1 MHTTPLIGT
10 LVAAFFFAFVLG
22 TLAQRLRISPIVG
35 YLLAGIAVGP
45 HTPGFTANQPLATEL
60 SDIGIVL
67 LMFGVGLHFSVKEL
81 AAVRGI
87 VLPGAPSS
95 IVVMTLLGSALGLA
109 LGWPLPA
116 AILFGLSLS
125 VASTVVVLRVLEE
138 HHELQTERGRIAVGV
153 ARRRRRRDGTRA
165 RAGAGARGLGG
176 GTTGLTDIL
185 AAVGITLA
193 KVAGFILVMLVI
205 GRRLIPMIL
214 HFVAHTG
221 SRELF
226 RLAVLALSF
235 GTAFGVAS
243 LFGVS
248 FALGAFFA
256 GMVLAESTLS
266 QQAAREILP
275 LRDAFAVLFFV
286 SVGMLVDPTILWR
299 NPLPLL
305 ATVLVVLVGKSAVAY
320 GAMRLFGRPHETALF
335 MSSSLAQIGEF
346 SFILSGLG
354 ITLGILKPEARD
366 LILAASIASIL
377 LNPVVHWVLGQKR
390 AARQGA
396 EGGGST
402 GLRGA
407 GARTACGVVGYG
419 RLGRPLLD
427 ALTRRGVPTIVIELD
442 EPEAKPSRAARFIY
456 GNGANPDI
464 LAEADL
470 VRAGWLFTAIPDAF
484 EAGQI
489 AEQAK
494 AANAK
499 LKVIAGVGS
508 AEEAAHLIKLGADRT
523 ISGEAEVAQAMVRSA
538 FERAG
543 ERSH

>member
-10 LVAAFFFAFVLG
+10 LVAAFVAAFVLG
-22 TLAQRLRISPIVG
+22 TLAQRLRISPIIG

-45 HTPGFTANQPLATEL
+45 FTPGFTADPSLASEL

-87 VLPGAPSS
+87 VLPGALSA
-95 IVVMTLLGSALGLA
+95 IAVMTLLGSGLGLA
-109 LGWPLPA
+109 LGWAPQSA
-116 AILFGLSLS
+116 ALFGLSLS

-138 HHELQTERGRIAVGV
+138 HHELQTERGRIAIGWLVV
-153 ARRRRRRDGTRA
+153 EDGA
-165 RAGAGARGLGG
+165 MVLALVLVPALAGLGNGAGTSLP
-176 GTTGLTDIL
+176 DIL
-185 AAVGITLA
+185 AAIGLTLA
-193 KVAGFILVMLVI
+193 KIVGFVLVMLVI

-214 HFVAHTG
+214 HFVAHSG

-286 SVGMLVDPTILWR
+286 SVGMLVDPSIIWR
-299 NPLPLL
+299 NPLPLA
-305 ATVLVVLVGKSAVAY
+305 ATVIVVLAGKSIVAY
-320 GAMRLFGRPHETALF
+320 GTMRLFGRPHEMALF
-335 MSSSLAQIGEF
+335 MSSCLAQIGEF
-346 SFILSGLG
+346 SFILAGLG
-354 ITLGILKPEARD
+354 ITLGILEPGARD

-377 LNPVVHWVLGQKR
+377 LNPVMHALRERNERHAK
-390 AARQGA
+390 AK
-396 EGGGST
+396 ST
-402 GLRGA
+402 VA
-407 GARTACGVVGYG
+407 QTPEPAPPEPHAVVVGYG
-419 RLGRPLLD
+419 RLGRKLVE
-427 ALTRRGVPTIVIELD
+427 ALARRGVSTIVIDLE
-442 EPEAKPSRAARFIY
+442 ETETKPPGARIIY
-456 GNGANPDI
+456 GNGASPDI

-470 VRAGWLFTAIPDAF
+470 AHAGCLFTAIPDAF

-494 AANAK
+494 AANEK

-508 AEEAAHLIKLGADRT
+508 AEEADHLVKLGADRT
-523 ISGEAEVAQAMVRSA
+523 ISGETEIAQAMVSAA
-538 FERAG
+538 FEREPQPA
-543 ERSH
+543 R

>member
-10 LVAAFFFAFVLG
+10 LVAAFVAAFVLG

-35 YLLAGIAVGP
+35 YLLAGILVGP

-60 SDIGIVL
+60 SDIGITL

-81 AAVRGI
+81 RAVRGI
-87 VLPGAPSS
+87 VLPGALAA
-95 IVVMTLLGSALGLA
+95 IAIMTFLGSGLGLA
-109 LGWPLPA
+109 LGWA
-116 AILFGLSLS
+116 APSAVLFGLSLS

-138 HHELQTERGRIAVGV
+138 HHELQTERGRIAIGWLVV
-153 ARRRRRRDGTRA
+153 EDGA
-165 RAGAGARGLGG
+165 MVLALVLVPALVGLGSG
-176 GTTGLTDIL
+176 AETNLLDIL
-185 AAVGITLA
+185 AAIGLTLA
-193 KVAGFILVMLVI
+193 KIIGFVLVMLVI

-214 HFVAHTG
+214 HFVAHSG

-286 SVGMLVDPTILWR
+286 SVGMLVDPSIIWR
-299 NPLPLL
+299 NPLPLA
-305 ATVLVVLVGKSAVAY
+305 ATVIVVLIGKSAVAY
-320 GAMRLFGRPHETALF
+320 GVMRLSGRSHDVALF
-335 MSSSLAQIGEF
+335 MSSCLAQIGEF
-346 SFILSGLG
+346 SFILAGLG
-354 ITLGILKPEARD
+354 ITLGIFESGARD
-366 LILAASIASIL
+366 LILATSIASIL
-377 LNPVVHWVLGQKR
+377 VNPMMHVLRERSERRAKAKR
-390 AARQGA
+390 AIAQTA
-396 EGGGST
+396 E
-402 GLRGA
+402 A
-407 GARTACGVVGYG
+407 PEPEPHAIVIGYG
-419 RLGRPLLD
+419 RLGRRLVE
-427 ALTRRGVPTIVIELD
+427 ALGRRGVPTIVIEL
-442 EPEAKPSRAARFIY
+442 EEAEAKPAGAHFIC
-456 GNGANPDI
+456 GNGASPDI

-470 VRAGWLFTAIPDAF
+470 KHAGCLFIAIPDAF

-499 LKVIAGVGS
+499 LKVIAGIGS
-508 AEEAAHLIKLGADRT
+508 AEEADHLVKLGADRT
-523 ISGEAEVAQAMVRSA
+523 ISGEAEIAQAMVRAA
-538 FERAG
+538 FERAPQPPG
-543 ERSH
+543 

>member
-67 LMFGVGLHFSVKEL
+67 LMFGVGLHFSIKEL
-81 AAVRGI
+81 ATVRGV
-87 VLPGAPSS
+87 VLPGALSA
-95 IVVMTLLGSALGLA
+95 IAVMTLLGSGLGLV
-109 LGWPLPA
+109 LGWPLSA

-138 HHELQTERGRIAVGV
+138 HHELQTERGRIAVGWLV
-153 ARRRRRRDGTRA
+153 VEDGA
-165 RAGAGARGLGG
+165 MVLALVLVPALAGAGG
-176 GTTGLTDIL
+176 GTAHPADIL
-185 AAVGITLA
+185 VAVGITLL
-193 KVAGFILVMLVI
+193 KVAGFIIVMLVI

-299 NPLPLL
+299 SPLPLL
-305 ATVLVVLVGKSAVAY
+305 ATVVVVLVGKSAVAY
-320 GAMRLFGRPHETALF
+320 CAMRLFGRSHETALF

-354 ITLGILKPEARD
+354 ITLGVLKPEARD
-366 LILAASIASIL
+366 LILAASIVSIL
-377 LNPVVHWVLGQKR
+377 LNPVVHWILGRGERR
-390 AARQGA
+390 AEVQGA
-396 EGGGST
+396 
-402 GLRGA
+402 R
-407 GARTACGVVGYG
+407 
-419 RLGRPLLD
+419 
-427 ALTRRGVPTIVIELD
+427 INW
-442 EPEAKPSRAARFIY
+442 PSRRRRTY
-456 GNGANPDI
+456 RMRS
-464 LAEADL
+464 LL
-470 VRAGWLFTAIPDAF
+470 VMAVWAGRC
-484 EAGQI
+484 
-489 AEQAK
+489 
-494 AANAK
+494 
-499 LKVIAGVGS
+499 S
-508 AEEAAHLIKLGADRT
+508 MR
-523 ISGEAEVAQAMVRSA
+523 
-538 FERAG
+538 
-543 ERSH
+543 

>member
-45 HTPGFTANQPLATEL
+45 YTPGFTADQSLANEL
-60 SDIGIVL
+60 ADIGIVL

-81 AAVRGI
+81 GAVRGI
-87 VLPGAPSS
+87 VVPGALLA
-95 IVVMTLLGSALGLA
+95 IVAMTLLGSGLGLA
-109 LGWPLPA
+109 LGRSLPA
-116 AILFGLSLS
+116 AVLFGLSLS
-125 VASTVVVLRVLEE
+125 VASTVLVLRVLEE
-138 HHELQTERGRIAVGV
+138 HHELQTERGRIAIGWLIVEDGAMVLALVLVPALAALGNNSAAGV
-153 ARRRRRRDGTRA
+153 SDVA
-165 RAGAGARGLGG
+165 
-176 GTTGLTDIL
+176 
-185 AAVGITLA
+185 AAVGITLG

-205 GRRLIPMIL
+205 GRRVIPWVL
-214 HFVAHTG
+214 HFVAHSG

-286 SVGMLVDPTILWR
+286 SVGMLVDPSIIWR
-299 NPLPLL
+299 NPLPFA
-305 ATVLVVLVGKSAVAY
+305 ATVLVVLAGKSLVAY
-320 GAMRLFGRPHETALF
+320 GVLRLFGRSHETALF
-335 MSSSLAQIGEF
+335 MSTCLAQIGEF
-346 SFILSGLG
+346 SFILAGLG
-354 ITLGILKPEARD
+354 ITLGIFKPEARD

-377 LNPVVHWVLGQKR
+377 VNPVAHFVRIRSEHARAKAAKPAEPAAPSPVHHAV
-390 AARQGA
+390 
-396 EGGGST
+396 
-402 GLRGA
+402 
-407 GARTACGVVGYG
+407 VVGYG
-419 RLGRPLLD
+419 RLGQKIVE
-427 ALTRRGVPTIVIELD
+427 ALALRGVPIVVIELD
-442 EPEAKPSRAARFIY
+442 ELETKPASTARFIC
-456 GNGANPDI
+456 GNGASADI
-464 LAEADL
+464 LAQADL
-470 VRAGWLFTAIPDAF
+470 AHAGWVFTAISDAF

-489 AEQAK
+489 TEQAK

-499 LKVIAGVGS
+499 LKVIAGAGS
-508 AEEAAHLIKLGADRT
+508 VEEAEHLTKLGADK
-523 ISGEAEVAQAMVRSA
+523 IVSGEAEVAQAMVRTA
-538 FERAG
+538 FERA
-543 ERSH
+543 R